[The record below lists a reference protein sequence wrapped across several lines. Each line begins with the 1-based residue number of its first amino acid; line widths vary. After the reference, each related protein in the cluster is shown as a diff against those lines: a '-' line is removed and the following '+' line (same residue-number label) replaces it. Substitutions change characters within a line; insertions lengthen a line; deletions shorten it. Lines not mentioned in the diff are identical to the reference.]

1 MNMYQK
7 YTPYCEPFIYIPID
21 GRLYNSLQDYGLPFN
36 PFDDHG
42 IPVRPIPLYD
52 SLEEHGIPKNP
63 IPGRLYFHFPIL
75 P

>member
-21 GRLYNSLQDYGLPFN
+21 GRLYNYLE
-36 PFDDHG
+36 DHG
-42 IPVRPIPLYD
+42 IPVNPIPGRLYD